1 MDGQRSEDVD
11 AVVGTDAALTIVPAS
26 VLQEIGVEPIGQRR
40 FLLTDGRRVFMDY
53 CEAKASVSGESV
65 M

>member
-1 MDGQRSEDVD
+1 M
-11 AVVGTDAALTIVPAS
+11 GTGAAYTIAPAS
-26 VLQEIGVEPIGQRR
+26 LLQEIGVEPIGQRR
-40 FLLTDGRRVFMDY
+40 FLLADGRRKFMDY